1 MPADKPPPL
10 PTPPNLHAL
19 QNRIALSLS
28 ARASLLSR
36 SSSSSS
42 VPKPKNA
49 QQLQQQRATSSA
61 PSIAEEP
68 DLRFPGDANAGVGY
82 VPEGQDALA
91 AQAAGARDKVLRGR
105 ILGKGRNSGDKA
117 NGKGLLRRAGE
128 ESDDEDLGRSALG
141 RRKAAGDGGG
151 GRKKRKRPVAGEG
164 DDDDDGVDG
173 NNGGDGDDDDGEGTA
188 SGAAGVEVVGRSGVA
203 DDTCG
208 PPQEVSSGGEP
219 GMATSTQAPTAH
231 NETTEV
237 PLREKKKNKKNKNK
251 KKRKQGLP

>member
-28 ARASLLSR
+28 ARASLLSKSR
-36 SSSSSS
+36 PQPPSSSSSAPTPRS
-42 VPKPKNA
+42 A
-49 QQLQQQRATSSA
+49 QQQHATSS

-68 DLRFPGDANAGVGY
+68 DLRSLGDANAGVGY
-82 VPEGQDALA
+82 VPEGKDAVA
-91 AQAAGARDKVLRGR
+91 AQAARAQDKVLRGR
-105 ILGKGRNSGDKA
+105 MLGKGRNGDDKA

-141 RRKAAGDGGG
+141 RSKAAGGGG
-151 GRKKRKRPVAGEG
+151 KKRKRPVAGEDDDN
-164 DDDDDGVDG
+164 DDDDDGAND
-173 NNGGDGDDDDGEGTA
+173 NNDGEGTA
-188 SGAAGVEVVGRSGVA
+188 SGAASAEAVGRSGVA
-203 DDTCG
+203 DDTYS
-208 PPQEVSSGGEP
+208 PPQEAASGGEP
-219 GMATSTQAPTAH
+219 GMATCTQAPTAAH

-237 PLREKKKNKKNKNK
+237 PLREKQKKNKKNKNK